1 MTSSEDRIIY
11 PPADA
16 LVALTPHRVF
26 SAERVGLQ
34 QAEKRLKKAKRENDH
49 MADERGT
56 DRRIIV
62 TQDAQIRRWAALHA
76 HTEARLRR
84 WQAAWGV
91 TFVLALG
98 YVLVYTQ
105 IGH

>member
-1 MTSSEDRIIY
+1 MSSEDRIIY

-16 LVALTPHRVF
+16 LVALTPHRVL
-26 SAERVGLQ
+26 SAERIGLQ
-34 QAEKRLKKAKRENDH
+34 QAEKRLKKARRENEH

-76 HTEARLRR
+76 AAEERARR
-84 WQAAWGV
+84 WQMACAV
-91 TFVLALG
+91 IVLLALI
-98 YVLVYTQ
+98 YVLLFVAT
-105 IGH
+105 GH